1 MTELKTVF
9 EYQMS
14 VKASA
19 DEVYGVLADVPD
31 SVSHFGGLEA
41 LEPCQD
47 GYKWTLEKAG
57 VGKLSLQLIY
67 ACRYM
72 SDAPSRSVN
81 WEPIPGIGTARVCG
95 HWTIEPQGEGTRLSI
110 HNELVL
116 DVPVPRLLRKPAQ
129 KVLEKENG
137 RMLKTYLQNLRTTF
151 DGGNGRV
158 R

>member
-1 MTELKTVF
+1 MTELLTVF
-9 EYQMS
+9 EYQMT
-14 VKASA
+14 VKASP
-19 DEVYGVLADVPD
+19 DQVYTVLADVPD

-41 LEPCQD
+41 LAPCQD

-67 ACRYM
+67 GCRYAIE
-72 SDAPSRSVN
+72 APSRSVR
-81 WEPIPGIGTARVCG
+81 WEPIPGVGTARVSG
-95 HWTIEPQGEGTRLSI
+95 HWTIEPQGAGTRLSI

-116 DVPVPRLLRKPAQ
+116 DIPIPRLLRRPAQ

-137 RMLKTYLQNLRTTF
+137 RVLATYLQNLRTTF